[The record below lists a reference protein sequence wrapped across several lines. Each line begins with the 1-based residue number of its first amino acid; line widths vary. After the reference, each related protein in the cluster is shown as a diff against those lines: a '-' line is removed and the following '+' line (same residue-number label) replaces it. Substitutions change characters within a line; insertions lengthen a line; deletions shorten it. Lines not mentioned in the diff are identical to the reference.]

1 MSMTSVSMSLSLK
14 EQTGPHS
21 HFGLGLCGCCPML
34 ASSVG
39 RVSGQK
45 AKCNTVVGLIPW
57 YNKGIFLPV

>member
-1 MSMTSVSMSLSLK
+1 MSMTSASISLSLK

-34 ASSVG
+34 ASSAG

-45 AKCNTVVGLIPW
+45 ARWV
-57 YNKGIFLPV
+57 